1 MQLTFVKPNISPRL
15 RKCLRIHH
23 LLHPRNDFDNV
34 IATFRSYRAG
44 GSVGSWAGGSVGR
57 MGWRADGLV
66 GRWAGGPVGWWA
78 CGLAGRRATGPV
90 DRLAGGLVGQW
101 VLRAGGSVGK

>member
-1 MQLTFVKPNISPRL
+1 
-15 RKCLRIHH
+15 
-23 LLHPRNDFDNV
+23 
-34 IATFRSYRAG
+34 
-44 GSVGSWAGGSVGR
+44 

-101 VLRAGGSVGK
+101 VLRAGGSVGKS